1 MFNIVM
7 GAVIGIMTCTIC
19 TSNKINDL
27 CVENYYLLRKLE
39 ELQKKNEFANKA
51 NGEKHDK

>member
-1 MFNIVM
+1 MFNIVI
-7 GAVIGIMTCTIC
+7 GTVIGIMTCAIC

-39 ELQKKNEFANKA
+39 ELQNEIANNA

>member
-1 MFNIVM
+1 MFNIVI

-39 ELQKKNEFANKA
+39 ELQKNEFANKA